1 MTAELHSRVQHRLLA
16 LAEGM
21 PTMEALSPLSRKH
34 LSWFSILFRVG
45 WSNFFL
51 LNYA

>member
-21 PTMEALSPLSRKH
+21 PTTEALSPLSRKH
-34 LSWFSILFRVG
+34 LSW
-45 WSNFFL
+45 L
-51 LNYA
+51 LHSVQSRLE